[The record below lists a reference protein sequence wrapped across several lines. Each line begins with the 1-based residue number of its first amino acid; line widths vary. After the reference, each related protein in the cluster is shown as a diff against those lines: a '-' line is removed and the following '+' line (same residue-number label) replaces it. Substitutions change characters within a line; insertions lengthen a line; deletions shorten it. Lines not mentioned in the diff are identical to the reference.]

1 MHHVGAHCM
10 HGSKCDQV
18 SLLNITGKLKV
29 VVAIGDEQRIIVE
42 IIMYD
47 YLGTSY
53 YRIVGCL
60 SLMVAHKS
68 VILYMFLKLAGGC
81 SMENLHSSSLVA
93 SLFGN
98 TDAYWR
104 KNKI

>member
-1 MHHVGAHCM
+1 M

-18 SLLNITGKLKV
+18 SSLNITGKLKV

-60 SLMVAHKS
+60 FLMVAHKP
-68 VILYMFLKLAGGC
+68 VILYMFMKLAWWLLDGESPFRQPGC
-81 SMENLHSSSLVA
+81 FFIWKH
-93 SLFGN
+93 
-98 TDAYWR
+98 
-104 KNKI
+104 